1 MFAVIIDNFNNFRYN
16 RKKAVLLTSTKLYNK
31 KSPRARSLNY
41 AGNEYENEYVFF
53 VLSRNDEND
62 ILAKYAFFKRLR
74 TYNDMMETVV
84 ESWYNKPP
92 PRAPRG

>member
-1 MFAVIIDNFNNFRYN
+1 MLITAIIEIVYYN
-16 RKKAVLLTSTKLYNK
+16 GNK

-84 ESWYNKPP
+84 ESWYNKVFLYQKSDDCISITFLF
-92 PRAPRG
+92 